1 MSRTRKHVWAGKY
14 RRGLYEETPAGTV
27 IVKADRVGLTR
38 DHYFTHVNHT
48 ACCCFK
54 RPFRHATARRQQR
67 DTFRVLAVGGIS
79 PENVVLSRHKWY
91 ESKK

>member
-1 MSRTRKHVWAGKY
+1 VSRTYKHVWAGKY
-14 RRGLYEETPAGTV
+14 RRGIYEEMPAGTV
-27 IVKADRVGLTR
+27 IVKADRVGITR
-38 DHYFTHVNHT
+38 DQYFTHMGNT

-67 DTFRVLAVGGIS
+67 DVFHMLRAGSIS
-79 PENVVLSRHKWY
+79 PDNVSLSRHKWY